1 MISNQS
7 CPLSR
12 SVGSAANPNT
22 NTNAIRLPPPYS
34 PSSIAQ
40 SLLREDYPDRFLSY
54 VGHLHKI
61 NSWKKRFKFD
71 IYYIS
76 QRWQI
81 FLSINLG
88 LIPTSMW
95 KPFLEIWNIA
105 CVGKIKWLILCH
117 ERWLVTR
124 KGWGCRTGNCAK
136 HGFLSFP
143 VFIRSKNL
151 AASVFS
157 GDLSRRPLV
166 SAHNP
171 HLFPLDTTIQVS
183 GKHEQ
188 KAKLTLCDN
197 LCFTL
202 GL

>member
-1 MISNQS
+1 MWVTCIRSTVERKGLNLTFITS
-7 CPLSR
+7 ASVDKYSYPL
-12 SVGSAANPNT
+12 
-22 NTNAIRLPPPYS
+22 I
-34 PSSIAQ
+34 
-40 SLLREDYPDRFLSY
+40 
-54 VGHLHKI
+54 
-61 NSWKKRFKFD
+61 
-71 IYYIS
+71 
-76 QRWQI
+76 
-81 FLSINLG
+81 LG
-88 LIPTSMW
+88 WYQLW

-143 VFIRSKNL
+143 VFIPSKNL

-171 HLFPLDTTIQVS
+171 HLFPLDIACCPCCRC
-183 GKHEQ
+183 HR
-188 KAKLTLCDN
+188 CCCRCPRCC
-197 LCFTL
+197 CFCCPCSWAC
-202 GL
+202 GH